1 MILAYKGE
9 KQERTKVLD
18 TVSTPEGVVD
28 YAPGY
33 SEYVDV
39 QSVYEEPTFPKMYK
53 EPADP
58 VMPSSL
64 NKYLI
69 NKADIGEKVAASE
82 IEGALDHYGEF
93 QKEMENPSTLSEWKT
108 VKPQS
113 WYQGEKRDR
122 WSKNVLKILK
132 LDPDKSESYETLD
145 YWRQIASIGS
155 INSRSDSDRI
165 RKTIREYGGILPDKP
180 PKGIQID

>member
-1 MILAYKGE
+1 MILAKPGDL
-9 KQERTKVLD
+9 QERTKELD
-18 TVSTPEGVVD
+18 KVSTPEGVVD

-93 QKEMENPSTLSEWKT
+93 QKEMVNPSTLSEWKT
-108 VKPQS
+108 VKPLS
-113 WYQGEKRDR
+113 FYQGGKRDR
-122 WSKNVLKILK
+122 WSKNVLKVLK
-132 LDPDKSESYETLD
+132 LDPDNSESYETLD
-145 YWRQIASIGS
+145 YWRQIAGIGNIS
-155 INSRSDSDRI
+155 SRNDSDKMKATI
-165 RKTIREYGGILPDKP
+165 RKYGGILPDKP

>member
-108 VKPQS
+108 VKSQS
-113 WYQGEKRDR
+113 YYQGGKRDR

-165 RKTIREYGGILPDKP
+165 RKTIREHGGILPDKP

>member
-1 MILAYKGE
+1 MILAKPGDQ
-9 KQERTKVLD
+9 QERTKELD
-18 TVSTPEGVVD
+18 TVSIPEGVVD

-64 NKYLI
+64 DKYLI
-69 NKADIGEKVAASE
+69 NKADVGEKVAASE
-82 IEGALDHYGEF
+82 IDGALDHYGEF
-93 QKEMENPSTLSEWKT
+93 QREMENPSTLSEWKT

-113 WYQGEKRDR
+113 YHQSGKRGK
-122 WSKNVLKILK
+122 WSKNVLNILK
-132 LDPDKSESYETLD
+132 LDPDDSKSYETLD
-145 YWRQIASIGS
+145 YWRQIAGIANIS
-155 INSRSDSDRI
+155 SRSDSNKMKTTI
-165 RKTIREYGGILPDKP
+165 RKYGGVLPDKP
-180 PKGIQID
+180 PKGIQTN

>member
-1 MILAYKGE
+1 MAYKGE

-165 RKTIREYGGILPDKP
+165 RKTIREHGGILPDKP